1 MTKRMSSLVIALAF
15 GAGAAAAQTAAPA
28 KPGTPASVSPL
39 TVQGAAPPKTIR
51 EQAWTFAKL
60 YTMGGAKLDLIG
72 RWREPICV
80 QVVNLTPEQAAMVQ
94 ARIEEV
100 ARGVGV
106 KIMKP
111 GCRSNIQVV
120 MTTQPQAFMDQVAK
134 NNENALGFH
143 YRSDLAKAKTVTRPV
158 QAWYKTA
165 TQSAHFGH
173 DGLPFA
179 NLTSG
184 PIPNPLAGSTGPGAV
199 AGEDVANTGSLV
211 GESHAFETVDVAE
224 NGSPPGCSGSL
235 INHCERSVF
244 KNVLVVVDSR
254 AVEGKDLG
262 AIADYLALIALS
274 QAKSLDGCN
283 ALPSIVDL
291 LAKAPCPGRDPP
303 DGLTAA
309 DASLLTALYN
319 SNPEARS
326 AFQQTE
332 IAERM
337 AEMLIRNSSAD
348 QARLTRSS
356 GQR

>member
-1 MTKRMSSLVIALAF
+1 MPNRLSPLLIVLAF
-15 GAGAAAAQTAAPA
+15 GASAASAQP
-28 KPGTPASVSPL
+28 PRPASVAPL
-39 TVQGAAPPKTIR
+39 TVQGAAPPKVIQ
-51 EQAWTFAKL
+51 EQARTFAKL
-60 YTMGGAKLDLIG
+60 YTVGGAKLDLIG

-80 QVVNLTPEQAAMVQ
+80 QVVNLTPEQAAVVQ

-111 GCRSNIQVV
+111 GCRSNVQVV

-143 YRSDLAKAKTVTRPV
+143 YRSDLAKAKTVTRPI

-165 TQSAHFGH
+165 TQGAVTGH
-173 DGLPFA
+173 NGLPFA

-184 PIPNPLAGSTGPGAV
+184 PVANPLAGATGPGAAAGQDIANSGSL
-199 AGEDVANTGSLV
+199 AGETYAS
-211 GESHAFETVDVAE
+211 ETVDVAE

-244 KNVLVVVDSR
+244 KNVLIVIDSK

-262 AIADYLALIALS
+262 ALADYLALMTLS

-291 LAKAPCPGRDPP
+291 MAKSSCPDRDPP

-309 DASLLTALYN
+309 DASLLAALYA
-319 SNPEARS
+319 SNPETRS
-326 AFQQTE
+326 ASQQNE

-337 AEMLIRNSSAD
+337 AEILIDSVPKD